1 VRLVHVEYLSCVV
14 TALRI
19 HHISHALTGD
29 QFSIFYFTA
38 TNSSQQTEY
47 QKASHSC
54 LRLETRKARRLLTNV
69 HRPFGGKLALEA
81 PVDLGP
87 SGMAKKKKSQLKPIA
102 RGFATTS
109 IAKKVIPLDEEPET
123 PHSAGSVDEEKPTG
137 CKGGSPT
144 NGNPVLVHEDEFDP
158 EKAEEQSLQN
168 LVDKLQDRTEKEVTR
183 TMKVCIIVV
192 IARDQRVHAILTG
205 NRSRQTLC

>member
-1 VRLVHVEYLSCVV
+1 
-14 TALRI
+14 
-19 HHISHALTGD
+19 
-29 QFSIFYFTA
+29 
-38 TNSSQQTEY
+38 
-47 QKASHSC
+47 
-54 LRLETRKARRLLTNV
+54 
-69 HRPFGGKLALEA
+69 
-81 PVDLGP
+81 
-87 SGMAKKKKSQLKPIA
+87 MAKKKKSQLKPIP

-123 PHSAGSVDEEKPTG
+123 PHHDGNVDDERPSR
-137 CKGGSPT
+137 CKAT

-183 TMKVCIIVV
+183 TIKVCIIVV
-192 IARDQRVHAILTG
+192 IAGDQRVHAILTG